1 MKAKSILLGVILLT
15 AIFSTASAA
24 SLNENLIHSI
34 VKIKSY
40 ISSEARTAQTLGTM
54 REGSGIIIDKAGHIL
69 TVGYLILEAETVE
82 VTSSDGKTRPA
93 MVIGYDYDTGFGLI
107 RAENSSDAI
116 PMNLG
121 KSSKVQ
127 PNDVVLVA
135 VFQDYE
141 PAKGAFVI
149 TRQDYAGYWE
159 YLLEDAIFV
168 SPPINQFGGAALISK
183 DGSLVGVGSL
193 FTQVSVK
200 GVGTVSCNVFIP
212 IDRLMPILTDLK
224 QSGRSKA
231 RPKPWLGM
239 YANEVQGH
247 VIVYRTAKGG
257 PAEKAG
263 IRPNDII
270 LNVEKSKIDGLA
282 DFYRKLWATGT
293 AGVEIKLTILRKTS
307 VQTLSIKTDDR
318 TRFFRTLGGRQ
329 AQLMNRFTVNDIEQL
344 N

>member
-1 MKAKSILLGVILLT
+1 MKTKFLVIGTFLLVAFNFNAT
-15 AIFSTASAA
+15 AA
-24 SLNENLIHSI
+24 SLNDKLIHSI

-40 ISSEARTAQTLGTM
+40 ISSEARTAQSLGTE
-54 REGSGIIIDKAGHIL
+54 REGSGIIIDKTGHIL

-82 VTSSDGKTRPA
+82 VTSSDGTTRPA
-93 MVIGYDYDTGFGLI
+93 MIIGYDYDTGFGLI
-107 RAENSSDAI
+107 RAKNASDAI

-121 KSSKVQ
+121 KSSKIRQ
-127 PNDVVLVA
+127 NDVVLVA

-149 TRQDYAGYWE
+149 SRQDYAGYWE

-168 SPPINQFGGAALISK
+168 SPPMNQFGGAALISK
-183 DGSLVGVGSL
+183 DGALVGVGSL
-193 FTQVSVK
+193 FTQLSVK
-200 GVGTVSCNVFIP
+200 GFGTVSCNVFIP

-224 QSGRSKA
+224 QNGRSRAK
-231 RPKPWLGM
+231 PKPWLGM

-263 IRPNDII
+263 LQPNDII
-270 LNVEKSKIDGLA
+270 LNVGKTRIEGLA
-282 DFYRKLWATGT
+282 DFYRKLWATGS
-293 AGVEIKLTILRKTS
+293 AGVNVNLTILRKTK
-307 VQTLSIKTDDR
+307 VQTLKVKTDDR

-329 AQLMNRFTVNDIEQL
+329 VRLMSQVPSHDG
-344 N
+344 